1 MKYTTALIAL
11 AATAIAAPTTGDGAG
26 DGTNGGGSSG
36 GGSSGGGSG
45 GGGSSGGGTCNSNQ
59 VAVCCSGLI
68 GGILCNIGVLGTGC
82 SSGSY
87 CCDSNAE
94 QGGLINLNLLN
105 CVAL

>member
-1 MKYTTALIAL
+1 MKYITALLAL
-11 AATAIAAPTTGDGAG
+11 AATAIAVPTTGGG
-26 DGTNGGGSSG
+26 KGHGGGEDNN
-36 GGSSGGGSG
+36 GGSG
-45 GGGSSGGGTCNSNQ
+45 GGGTCNTNQ
-59 VAVCCSGLI
+59 VAVCCNGLL
-68 GGILCNIGVLGTGC
+68 GGILCNIGILGNSC